1 MDDLYFEGSFKSEI
15 EQVENLKTVLTSSI
29 NSALTTLGQLSKDW
43 QDKDSGKYITEWTNS
58 LKSSLEGVKSS
69 CDAAVNSLNSIAA
82 ELNKGVS

>member
-1 MDDLYFEGSFKSEI
+1 MDDLHFEGNFNKEI

-43 QDKDSGKYITEWTNS
+43 QDKDSGSYIAEWNG
-58 LKSSLEGVKSS
+58 SLESALKGVESS
-69 CDAAVNSLNSIAA
+69 CNAALESLNSIAA